1 MFVAAEVSTIKAVR
15 RNVFAGSVLL
25 KNRLLQQITKYKK
38 IECTYQTHLW
48 SGDSGGALSV
58 FFFLFR
64 KKICAYA
71 WFVTLFDNCLLVMI
85 QAKDQRLL
93 KDLTEPVRA
102 PDTCESASQRKRD
115 KKAFRHL

>member
-1 MFVAAEVSTIKAVR
+1 MFVAAEVSTIKDVR
-15 RNVFAGSVLL
+15 RIVFAGSVLL

-38 IECTYQTHLW
+38 LVHISDSSVEWRLW
-48 SGDSGGALSV
+48 WSTLCL
-58 FFFLFR
+58 FFSFQ
-64 KKICAYA
+64 KKICAYV

-102 PDTCESASQRKRD
+102 PDTCESA
-115 KKAFRHL
+115 

>member
-1 MFVAAEVSTIKAVR
+1 MFVAAEVSTIKDVR
-15 RNVFAGSVLL
+15 RIVFAGSVLL

-38 IECTYQTHLW
+38 FSAHIRLICGVETLVEH
-48 SGDSGGALSV
+48 SLSL
-58 FFFLFR
+58 FFSFQ

-102 PDTCESASQRKRD
+102 PDTCESA
-115 KKAFRHL
+115 